1 MTDIDMSV
9 RGMRREIEMYNKI
22 PDWWLIL
29 NIEVECFIFN
39 I

>member
-1 MTDIDMSV
+1 MPHIDMSV
-9 RGMRREIEMYNKI
+9 RGMRRETAMYSKI